1 MLSIQSVAQHV
12 SPPLHLH
19 TTYHLLTV
27 SGAASHRPHAHCSHT
42 YQDHIIYS
50 VTLHMMTRCRHNNN
64 NNTVMA
70 GVGVVFVA
78 VSVSPPSVAQW
89 AQRPS
94 AGHAAYLNTG

>member
-27 SGAASHRPHAHCSHT
+27 SGAASRWPHAHCLHT

-50 VTLHMMTRCRHNNN
+50 VTLHTMTRCRHNNN
-64 NNTVMA
+64 NNLVL
-70 GVGVVFVA
+70 VLV
-78 VSVSPPSVAQW
+78 
-89 AQRPS
+89 
-94 AGHAAYLNTG
+94 

>member
-27 SGAASHRPHAHCSHT
+27 SGAASRWPHAHCLHT

-64 NNTVMA
+64 KHFEPVLVCCGFFFKTQKLL
-70 GVGVVFVA
+70 GCCKVA
-78 VSVSPPSVAQW
+78 A
-89 AQRPS
+89 R
-94 AGHAAYLNTG
+94 